1 MYMLVNK
8 SKVYD
13 KFLLFKAM
21 VETQFST
28 KIKVLR
34 SDVGRGGGGKYTS
47 KAFESFLSSNG
58 IMHQIACLYTPRHN
72 GLVERNHIHL
82 IETTITL
89 LS

>member
-34 SDVGRGGGGKYTS
+34 SDVGRGGGGVYFKG
-47 KAFESFLSSNG
+47 F
-58 IMHQIACLYTPRHN
+58 
-72 GLVERNHIHL
+72 
-82 IETTITL
+82 
-89 LS
+89 

>member
-8 SKVYD
+8 SKVYE

-34 SDVGRGGGGKYTS
+34 SDVGRGGGGS
-47 KAFESFLSSNG
+47 IL
-58 IMHQIACLYTPRHN
+58 QR
-72 GLVERNHIHL
+72 
-82 IETTITL
+82 L
-89 LS
+89 LSLFCHQMELCTRLHVFIRHDIMV

>member
-8 SKVYD
+8 SKVYE

-34 SDVGRGGGGKYTS
+34 SDVGRGGGEVYFKG
-47 KAFESFLSSNG
+47 F
-58 IMHQIACLYTPRHN
+58 
-72 GLVERNHIHL
+72 
-82 IETTITL
+82 
-89 LS
+89 

>member
-34 SDVGRGGGGKYTS
+34 SDGRRGGGEYTL

-58 IMHQIACLYTPRHN
+58 IMH
-72 GLVERNHIHL
+72 
-82 IETTITL
+82 
-89 LS
+89 

>member
-8 SKVYD
+8 SKVYE

-34 SDVGRGGGGKYTS
+34 SDVGRGGGS
-47 KAFESFLSSNG
+47 IL
-58 IMHQIACLYTPRHN
+58 QR
-72 GLVERNHIHL
+72 
-82 IETTITL
+82 L
-89 LS
+89 LSLFCHQMELCTRLHVFIRHDIMV